1 VEGASRFLA
10 RVWRLAGE
18 LKDEVIGIPPSS
30 ILHPPS
36 SSLPPEWLAVRRQT
50 HRTIRKVTEDVE
62 GRFHFNTAISAVM
75 ELVNALYLAKDRRV
89 PTALPVLREA
99 LETVVLLLSP
109 FAPHLAEE
117 LWQALGRPPSIFDA
131 PWPRYDEEWV
141 RAEEVLIVV
150 QVNGK
155 VRGRLTVPADTP
167 QEDLERLALGDER
180 VRTFVPGHPKKVVV
194 VPGKLVNIVV

>member
-1 VEGASRFLA
+1 
-10 RVWRLAGE
+10 
-18 LKDEVIGIPPSS
+18 
-30 ILHPPS
+30 
-36 SSLPPEWLAVRRQT
+36 
-50 HRTIRKVTEDVE
+50 EDIE

-75 ELVNALYLAKDRRV
+75 ELVNALYQAKDRPGR
-89 PTALPVLREA
+89 TGAALPVLREA

-117 LWQALGRPPSIFDA
+117 LWQALGRSPGIFDS
-131 PWPRYDEEWV
+131 PWPRYDEDLV

-180 VRTFVPGHPKKVVV
+180 VRAFVPGSPKKVVI